1 MTLDITTAPSADDI
15 RSDRLA
21 LLRAKLTGTLALP
34 GDDDWDDARRA
45 WSLAVDQRP
54 EAVAHPVDADDVQA
68 IVRTAAELGLGV
80 TAQGTGHN
88 AAPLGSLA
96 GTILIR
102 TDRMRGVEIDAVAM
116 TARVEAGAWW
126 ADVTAAAAPHGLVG
140 LAGTAADVGV
150 VGYTLGGGLSW
161 LGRSH
166 GLAANSVTAIEV
178 VTADGVLRRVD
189 DQHEP
194 ELFWALRG
202 GGGSFG
208 VVTALE
214 FRLYRLATV
223 EGGAFWWPLAD
234 AGRVLHA
241 WRTWCE
247 TLPPSVT
254 TIARV
259 MRIPD
264 APGVP
269 PHLAGRECTVVEVVA
284 QETVEEAARLV
295 APLRAL
301 APELDMFGSMP
312 ASALSQIHGDPEGPV
327 PAAGDGMMLRD
338 LPADAIDAFVAFA
351 ESADAA
357 PLMSIEFRLLGAEL
371 APGRGEGGVVADFDG
386 GFIVFSGGMTV
397 SPEHAALV
405 TGALDALAG
414 VLEPWTADTVYLNF
428 AERPVAA
435 EALFGDRL
443 ARLRR
448 VKTAYD
454 PQGRIRGNH
463 PVRPLGDRE
472 AS

>member
-1 MTLDITTAPSADDI
+1 MTIDITTAPSADDI
-15 RSDRLA
+15 RADRLA
-21 LLRAKLTGTLALP
+21 RLRAKLTGTLALP
-34 GDDDWDDARRA
+34 GDDDWHDARRA
-45 WSLAVDQRP
+45 WSLSVDQRP

-68 IVRTAAELGLGV
+68 IVRTAAELGLQV
-80 TAQGTGHN
+80 TAQATGHN

-96 GTILIR
+96 GTVLIR
-102 TDRMRGVEIDAVAM
+102 TDRMRGVEIDPAAM

-189 DQHEP
+189 DEHEP

-223 EGGAFWWPLAD
+223 EGGSFWWPLSEAH
-234 AGRVLHA
+234 RVLAA
-241 WRTWCE
+241 WRAWCD

-269 PHLAGRECTVVEVVA
+269 PHLAGRECAVVEVVA
-284 QETVEEAARLV
+284 QEDVEEAARLV

-301 APELDMFGSMP
+301 AGCFGFSGDEIEKKCRVLSGGEKVRLVLAKMLFDPPNFLVLDEPTNHLDIATKQMLVE
-312 ASALSQIHGDPEGPV
+312 ALSRFEGAMLFV
-327 PAAGDGMMLRD
+327 SHDRHFLAALSNRVLELTPDG
-338 LPADAIDAFVAFA
+338 PHVFGGGYTEYV
-351 ESADAA
+351 EHTGQ
-357 PLMSIEFRLLGAEL
+357 E
-371 APGRGEGGVVADFDG
+371 APG
-386 GFIVFSGGMTV
+386 
-397 SPEHAALV
+397 
-405 TGALDALAG
+405 
-414 VLEPWTADTVYLNF
+414 
-428 AERPVAA
+428 
-435 EALFGDRL
+435 
-443 ARLRR
+443 LR
-448 VKTAYD
+448 
-454 PQGRIRGNH
+454 
-463 PVRPLGDRE
+463 
-472 AS
+472 S

>member
-1 MTLDITTAPSADDI
+1 MTIDITTALSADDI
-15 RSDRLA
+15 RADRLA

-34 GDDDWDDARRA
+34 GDDDWHDARRA
-45 WSLAVDQRP
+45 WSLSVDQRP

-68 IVRTAAELGLGV
+68 IVRTAAELGLQV
-80 TAQGTGHN
+80 TAQATGHN

-96 GTILIR
+96 GTVLIR
-102 TDRMRGVEIDAVAM
+102 TDRMRGVEIDPAAM

-189 DQHEP
+189 DEHEP

-223 EGGAFWWPLAD
+223 EGGSFWWPLSEAH
-234 AGRVLHA
+234 RVLAA
-241 WRTWCE
+241 WRAWCD

-269 PHLAGRECTVVEVVA
+269 PHLAGRECAVVEVVA
-284 QETVEEAARLV
+284 QEDVEEAARLV

-301 APELDMFGSMP
+301 APELDLFGSMP

-338 LPADAIDAFVAFA
+338 LPSEAVEAFA
-351 ESADAA
+351 EFASSPQAA
-357 PLMSIEFRLLGAEL
+357 PLMSIEFRLLGGEL
-371 APGRGEGGVVADFDG
+371 APGRGEGGVVADFDA
-386 GFIVFSGGMTV
+386 GFVVFAGGMVV
-397 SPEHAALV
+397 SPEHAAAV
-405 TGALDALAG
+405 GGSLDALG
-414 VLEPWTADTVYLNF
+414 RVLAPWAADTVYLNF
-428 AERPVAA
+428 AERAVAA
-435 EALFGDRL
+435 ETLFGDRL

-448 VKTAYD
+448 VKSAYD
-454 PQGRIRGNH
+454 PLGRIRGNH
-463 PVRPLGDRE
+463 AVAPLGED
-472 AS
+472 A